1 MDNIK
6 YNYDLSYKI
15 MKKFTML
22 SSVLAS
28 ALMMTVVS
36 CSSDDVTGGDAQNG
50 KGATSYLA
58 VNLKT
63 VGNAPAGNA
72 RQTRAYSDSN
82 NGKYEDGVGVENVV
96 KSVRFYFFNA
106 DGTPYILNNVN
117 NNKVNY
123 IDRTITV
130 NQGDQTQ
137 TVEGITEAVLVLNGE
152 NHVAPAS
159 MLTVINPDINPVLLQ
174 NGASLRWSVMRKE
187 LIGTKFYD
195 SDHFMMS
202 NSTYEEAGN
211 DLCTTQLT
219 GKTYA
224 SSDEA
229 QNHPVN
235 VYVERVNAKVKADVT
250 GTNFEKE
257 TADVTFDGASMK
269 DKQKTKVGD
278 LSLAKDD
285 GTSEKK
291 EIFAY
296 IVGWGLASENGK
308 AELFKQ
314 IDTQKFTDEILGIEP
329 WTSADYHRSFWALC
343 VPFGGTGIDKNEPVN
358 HKFSDYTNSLG
369 GTVYTLPNTPTD
381 VIDDA
386 HVYDNT
392 LTKFVVAARLA
403 YKDADG
409 SMKSA
414 EICEYKGQEFLG
426 TENLKKTFVSEISRY
441 YKKVSVV
448 GQPDKYENLT
458 PSDITFTTTAPS
470 GSQAKDYEVYA
481 KLANTVTTLYE
492 QKGGVWQEVT
502 NLSVVN
508 NMLQQT
514 PAEVRTGGM
523 AYYYTTI
530 KHLGKTGK
538 LGEYGIVRNHSYQI
552 SLNSI
557 KGFGTPVYDPNKV
570 IVPTIP
576 SDDKTYLA
584 AKINVL
590 SWRVVPS
597 TVDLDKTE
605 KK

>member
-1 MDNIK
+1 
-6 YNYDLSYKI
+6 

-28 ALMMTVVS
+28 ALMLGVAS
-36 CSSDDVTGGDAQNG
+36 CSSEDVAGGDAQNG
-50 KGATSYLA
+50 KGTTSFLA

-63 VGNAPAGNA
+63 VGNAPTGNA
-72 RQTRAYSDSN
+72 RQTRYTDSQ
-82 NGKYEDGVGVENVV
+82 NGTYEDGVGVENKI

-117 NNKVNY
+117 GKGNY
-123 IDRTITV
+123 IDREVKV
-130 NQGDQTQ
+130 NPGDQSQ
-137 TVEGITEAVLVLNGE
+137 TVEGITETVLVLNGE

-159 MLTVINPDINPVLLQ
+159 MLTVINPDINPGLLKD
-174 NGASLRWSVMRKE
+174 GAPLRWSVMRKE
-187 LIGTKFYD
+187 LVGTKFYD
-195 SDHFMMS
+195 DDHFMMS
-202 NSTYEEAGN
+202 NSTYQEAGN

-224 SSDEA
+224 SQDAA
-229 QNHPVN
+229 QSHPVN
-235 VYVERVNAKVKADVT
+235 VYVERVNAKVNANVV
-250 GTNFEKE
+250 GSNFETE
-257 TADVTFDGASMK
+257 TADVILDGVTMK
-269 DKQKTKVGD
+269 GNQRTKVGD
-278 LSLAKDD
+278 LSLAKED
-285 GTSEKK
+285 GTSDKK

-296 IVGWGLASENGK
+296 IVGWGLATENGR

-314 IDTQKFTDEILGIEP
+314 IDTQKFTDEILGIYP
-329 WTSADYHRSFWALC
+329 WSSADYHRSFWALSF
-343 VPFGGTGIDKNEPVN
+343 PFGGTGEGKNEPLN
-358 HKFSDYTNSLG
+358 HPFSEYTNKLG
-369 GTVYTLPNTPTD
+369 EAVYTLPNTPKE

-386 HVYDNT
+386 RAYDNN

-403 YKDADG
+403 YKDGDG
-409 SMKSA
+409 SLKPA

-426 TENLKKTFVSEISRY
+426 TENLKNTYLNEISRF
-441 YKKVSVV
+441 YKKVPVAA
-448 GQPDKYENLT
+448 GEPDKYVNLD

-470 GSQAKDYEVYA
+470 GTQAKDYEVFA
-481 KLANTVTTLYE
+481 TLANPNLTLYE
-492 QKGGVWQEVT
+492 QKGGVWNEVT
-502 NLSVVN
+502 DKSGVY
-508 NMLQQT
+508 NMLQGT
-514 PAEVRTGGM
+514 PAEVRKGGM

-530 KHLGKTGK
+530 KHLGEVGK

-557 KGFGTPVYDPNKV
+557 KGFGTPVYDPNKI

>member
-1 MDNIK
+1 
-6 YNYDLSYKI
+6 
-15 MKKFTML
+15 MKKFTMF

-28 ALMMTVVS
+28 ALMLVVAS
-36 CSSDDVTGGDAQNG
+36 CSSSDDTGGDAQTGNG
-50 KGATSYLA
+50 TTSYLA

-63 VGNAPAGNA
+63 VGNAPTGNA
-72 RQTRAYSDSN
+72 RQTRSYTDTQ
-82 NGKYEDGVGVENVV
+82 NGTYEDGVGVENKI

-117 NNKVNY
+117 GKGNY
-123 IDRTITV
+123 IDRDV
-130 NQGDQTQ
+130 NVNPGNQSQ
-137 TVEGITEAVLVLNGE
+137 TVEGITETVLVLNGE

-159 MLTVINPDINPVLLQ
+159 MLTVINPDINPELLQ
-174 NGASLRWSVMRKE
+174 NGAALRWSVMRKE
-187 LIGTKFYD
+187 LKGTKFYD
-195 SDHFMMS
+195 NDHFMMS

-224 SSDEA
+224 SSDDA
-229 QNHPVN
+229 QSHPVN
-235 VYVERVNAKVKADVT
+235 VYVERVNAKVNANVV

-257 TADVTFDGASMK
+257 TADVIFDGVSMK
-269 DKQKTKVGD
+269 DNQKTKVGV
-278 LSLAKDD
+278 LSLAKED
-285 GTSEKK
+285 GTSDKK

-314 IDTQKFTDEILGIEP
+314 IDTQKFTDEILGISP
-329 WTSADYHRSFWALC
+329 WSSADYHRSFWSLS
-343 VPFGGTGIDKNEPVN
+343 VPFGGTGADKNEPVN
-358 HKFSDYTNSLG
+358 YKFSEYTHKLG
-369 GTVYTLPNTPTD
+369 DAVYTLPNTPTE

-386 HVYDNT
+386 HVYNNT

-409 SMKSA
+409 SLQPA

-426 TENLKKTFVSEISRY
+426 TDNLKKTFLNEISRY
-441 YKKVSVV
+441 YKKVPVAA
-448 GQPDKYENLT
+448 GEPDKYVNLD

-470 GSQAKDYEVYA
+470 GTQAKDYEVFATLA
-481 KLANTVTTLYE
+481 KPDITLYE
-492 QKGGVWQEVT
+492 QKGGVWNEVT
-502 NLSVVN
+502 DKSVVY
-508 NMLQQT
+508 NMLQGT
-514 PAEVRTGGM
+514 PAEVRKGGM

-530 KHLGKTGK
+530 KHLGEKGK

-557 KGFGTPVYDPNKV
+557 KGFGTPVYNPEKI
-570 IVPTIP
+570 IVPAIP
-576 SDDKTYLA
+576 SNDKTYLA

>member
-1 MDNIK
+1 
-6 YNYDLSYKI
+6 
-15 MKKFTML
+15 MKKITML

-28 ALMMTVVS
+28 ALMLTIAS
-36 CSSDDVTGGDAQNG
+36 CSSSDDITEIAEGS
-50 KGATSYLA
+50 TSYIA

-63 VGNAPAGNA
+63 VGNAPTGNA
-72 RQTRAYSDSN
+72 RQTRYTDSQ
-82 NGKYEDGVGVENVV
+82 NGAYEDGVGVENKI

-117 NNKVNY
+117 GNGNY
-123 IDRTITV
+123 IDRQV
-130 NQGDQTQ
+130 NVNPGDQSQ
-137 TVEGITEAVLVLNGE
+137 TVAGITETVLVLNGE

-159 MLTVINPDINPVLLQ
+159 MLTVINPDINPELLQ
-174 NGASLRWSVMRKE
+174 NGAALRWSVMRKE
-187 LIGTKFYD
+187 LKGTKFYD
-195 SDHFMMS
+195 NDHFMMS

-224 SSDEA
+224 SSDDA
-229 QNHPVN
+229 QSHPVN
-235 VYVERVNAKVKADVT
+235 VYVERVNAKVNANVV

-257 TADVTFDGASMK
+257 TADVIFDGVSMK
-269 DKQKTKVGD
+269 DNQKTKVGE
-278 LSLAKDD
+278 LTLAKED
-285 GTSEKK
+285 GTSDKK

-314 IDTQKFTDEILGIEP
+314 IDTQKFTDEILGISP
-329 WTSADYHRSFWALC
+329 WSSADYHRSFWSLS
-343 VPFGGTGIDKNEPVN
+343 VPFGGTGADKNEPVN
-358 HKFSDYTNSLG
+358 YKFSEYTHKLG
-369 GTVYTLPNTPTD
+369 DAVYTLPNTPTE

-386 HVYDNT
+386 HVYNNT

-409 SMKSA
+409 SLQPA

-426 TENLKKTFVSEISRY
+426 TDNLKKTFVKEISRY
-441 YKKVSVV
+441 YKKVPVAA
-448 GQPDKYENLT
+448 GKPDEYVNLD

-470 GSQAKDYEVYA
+470 GTQAKDYEVFATLA
-481 KLANTVTTLYE
+481 KPDITLYE
-492 QKGGVWQEVT
+492 QKGGVWNEVT
-502 NLSVVN
+502 DKSVVY
-508 NMLQQT
+508 NMLQGT
-514 PAEVRTGGM
+514 PAEVRKGGM

-530 KHLGKTGK
+530 KHLGKKGK

-557 KGFGTPVYDPNKV
+557 KGFGTPVYNPEKI
-570 IVPTIP
+570 IVPAIP
-576 SDDKTYLA
+576 SNDKTYLA

-597 TVDLDKTE
+597 QVDLDKTE

>member
-1 MDNIK
+1 
-6 YNYDLSYKI
+6 
-15 MKKFTML
+15 MKKFTMF

-28 ALMMTVVS
+28 ALMLVVAS
-36 CSSDDVTGGDAQNG
+36 CSSSDDITGGNG
-50 KGATSYLA
+50 GENAEGSTSYIA

-63 VGNAPAGNA
+63 VGNAPTGNA
-72 RQTRAYSDSN
+72 RQTRYTDSQ
-82 NGKYEDGVGVENVV
+82 NGTYEDGVGVENKI

-117 NNKVNY
+117 GKGNY
-123 IDRTITV
+123 IDREVKV
-130 NQGDQTQ
+130 NPGDQSQ
-137 TVEGITEAVLVLNGE
+137 TVEGITETVLVLNGE

-159 MLTVINPDINPVLLQ
+159 MLTVINPDINPELLQ
-174 NGASLRWSVMRKE
+174 NGAALRWSVMRKE
-187 LIGTKFYD
+187 LKGTKFYD
-195 SDHFMMS
+195 NDHFMMS

-224 SSDEA
+224 SSDDA
-229 QNHPVN
+229 QSHPVN
-235 VYVERVNAKVKADVT
+235 VYVERVNAKVNANVV

-257 TADVTFDGASMK
+257 TADVIFDGVSMK
-269 DKQKTKVGD
+269 DNQKTKVGV
-278 LSLAKDD
+278 LSLAKED
-285 GTSEKK
+285 GTTDQKD
-291 EIFAY
+291 IFAY
-296 IVGWGLASENGK
+296 IVGWGLASENRK

-314 IDTQKFTDEILGIEP
+314 IDTQKFTDEILGISP
-329 WTSADYHRSFWALC
+329 WSSADYHRSFWSLS
-343 VPFGGTGIDKNEPVN
+343 VPFGGTGADKNEPVN
-358 HKFSDYTNSLG
+358 YKFSEYTHKLG
-369 GTVYTLPNTPTD
+369 DAVYTLPNTPTE

-386 HVYDNT
+386 HVYNNT

-409 SMKSA
+409 NLQPA

-426 TENLKKTFVSEISRY
+426 TDNLKKTFVKEISRY
-441 YKKVSVV
+441 YKKVPVAA
-448 GQPDKYENLT
+448 GEPDKYVNLD

-470 GSQAKDYEVYA
+470 GTQAKDYEVFA
-481 KLANTVTTLYE
+481 TLANPNLTLYE
-492 QKGGVWQEVT
+492 QKGGVWNEVT
-502 NLSVVN
+502 DKSGVY
-508 NMLQQT
+508 NMLQGT
-514 PAEVRTGGM
+514 PAEVRKGGM

-530 KHLGKTGK
+530 KHLGEKGK

-557 KGFGTPVYDPNKV
+557 KGFGTPVYNPEKI
-570 IVPTIP
+570 IVPAIP
-576 SDDKTYLA
+576 SNDNTYLA

-597 TVDLDKTE
+597 QVDLDKTE

>member
-1 MDNIK
+1 
-6 YNYDLSYKI
+6 

-28 ALMMTVVS
+28 ALMLTIAS
-36 CSSDDVTGGDAQNG
+36 CSSSDDITGGNG
-50 KGATSYLA
+50 GENAEGSTSYIA

-63 VGNAPAGNA
+63 VGNAPTGNA
-72 RQTRAYSDSN
+72 RQTRYTDSQ
-82 NGKYEDGVGVENVV
+82 NGTYEDGVGVENKI

-117 NNKVNY
+117 GNGNY
-123 IDRTITV
+123 IDRQV
-130 NQGDQTQ
+130 NVNPGDQSQ
-137 TVEGITEAVLVLNGE
+137 TVEGITETVLVLNGE

-159 MLTVINPDINPVLLQ
+159 MLTVINPDINPELLQ
-174 NGASLRWSVMRKE
+174 NGAALRWSVMRKE
-187 LIGTKFYD
+187 LKGTKFYD
-195 SDHFMMS
+195 NDHFMMS

-224 SSDEA
+224 SSDDA
-229 QNHPVN
+229 QSHPVN
-235 VYVERVNAKVKADVT
+235 VYVERVNAKVNANVV

-257 TADVTFDGASMK
+257 TADVIFDGVSMK
-269 DKQKTKVGD
+269 DNQKTKVGV
-278 LSLAKDD
+278 LSLAKED
-285 GTSEKK
+285 GTTDQKD
-291 EIFAY
+291 IFAY
-296 IVGWGLASENGK
+296 IVGWGLASENRK

-314 IDTQKFTDEILGIEP
+314 IDTQKFTDEILGISP
-329 WTSADYHRSFWALC
+329 WSSADYHRSFWSLS
-343 VPFGGTGIDKNEPVN
+343 VPFGGTGADKNEPVN
-358 HKFSDYTNSLG
+358 YKFSEYTHKLG
-369 GTVYTLPNTPTD
+369 DAVYTLPNTPTE

-386 HVYDNT
+386 HVYNNT

-403 YKDADG
+403 YEDADG
-409 SMKSA
+409 SLQPA

-426 TENLKKTFVSEISRY
+426 TDNLKKTFLNEISRY
-441 YKKVSVV
+441 YKKVPVAA
-448 GQPDKYENLT
+448 GEPDKYVNLD

-470 GSQAKDYEVYA
+470 GTQAKDYEVFA
-481 KLANTVTTLYE
+481 TLANPNLTLYE
-492 QKGGVWQEVT
+492 QKGGVWNEVT
-502 NLSVVN
+502 DKSGVY
-508 NMLQQT
+508 NMLQGT
-514 PAEVRTGGM
+514 PAEVRKGGM

-530 KHLGKTGK
+530 KHLGEKGK

-557 KGFGTPVYDPNKV
+557 KGFGTPVYEPEKI
-570 IVPTIP
+570 IVPAIP
-576 SDDKTYLA
+576 SNDKTYLA

>member
-1 MDNIK
+1 
-6 YNYDLSYKI
+6 

-28 ALMMTVVS
+28 ALMLTIAS
-36 CSSDDVTGGDAQNG
+36 CSSSDDITGGNG
-50 KGATSYLA
+50 GENAEGSTSYIA

-63 VGNAPAGNA
+63 VGNAPTGNA
-72 RQTRAYSDSN
+72 RQTRYTDSQ
-82 NGKYEDGVGVENVV
+82 NGAYEDGVGVEN
-96 KSVRFYFFNA
+96 KIKRVRFYFFNA

-117 NNKVNY
+117 GKGNY
-123 IDRTITV
+123 IDREV
-130 NQGDQTQ
+130 NVNPGNQSQ
-137 TVEGITEAVLVLNGE
+137 TVEGITETVLVLNGE

-159 MLTVINPDINPVLLQ
+159 MLTVINPDINPELLQ
-174 NGASLRWSVMRKE
+174 NGAALRWSVMRKE
-187 LIGTKFYD
+187 LKGTKFYD
-195 SDHFMMS
+195 NDHFMMS

-224 SSDEA
+224 SSDDA
-229 QNHPVN
+229 QSHPVN
-235 VYVERVNAKVKADVT
+235 VYVERVNAKVNANVV

-257 TADVTFDGASMK
+257 TADVIFDGVSMK
-269 DKQKTKVGD
+269 DNQKTKVGV
-278 LSLAKDD
+278 LSLAKED
-285 GTSEKK
+285 GTTDQKN
-291 EIFAY
+291 IFAY
-296 IVGWGLASENGK
+296 IVGWGLASENRK

-314 IDTQKFTDEILGIEP
+314 IDTQKFTDEILGISP
-329 WTSADYHRSFWALC
+329 WSSADYHRSFWSLS
-343 VPFGGTGIDKNEPVN
+343 VPFGGTGADKNEPVN
-358 HKFSDYTNSLG
+358 YKFSEYTHKLG
-369 GTVYTLPNTPTD
+369 DAVYTLPNTPTE

-386 HVYDNT
+386 HVYNNT

-409 SMKSA
+409 ILQPA

-426 TENLKKTFVSEISRY
+426 TDNLKKTFLNEISRY
-441 YKKVSVV
+441 YKKVPVAA
-448 GQPDKYENLT
+448 GEPDKYVNLD

-470 GSQAKDYEVYA
+470 GTQAKDYEVFATLA
-481 KLANTVTTLYE
+481 KPDITLYE
-492 QKGGVWQEVT
+492 QKGGVWNEVT
-502 NLSVVN
+502 DKSVVY
-508 NMLQQT
+508 NMLQGT
-514 PAEVRTGGM
+514 PAEVRKGGM

-530 KHLGKTGK
+530 KHLGEKGK

-557 KGFGTPVYDPNKV
+557 KGFGTPVYEPEKI
-570 IVPTIP
+570 IVPAIP
-576 SDDKTYLA
+576 SNDKTYLA

-597 TVDLDKTE
+597 QVDLDKTE

>member
-1 MDNIK
+1 
-6 YNYDLSYKI
+6 

-28 ALMMTVVS
+28 ALMLTIAS
-36 CSSDDVTGGDAQNG
+36 CSSSDDITGGNG
-50 KGATSYLA
+50 GENAEGSTSYIA

-63 VGNAPAGNA
+63 VGNAPTGNA
-72 RQTRAYSDSN
+72 RQTRYTDSQ
-82 NGKYEDGVGVENVV
+82 NGAYEDGVGVENKI

-117 NNKVNY
+117 GNGNY
-123 IDRTITV
+123 IDRQV
-130 NQGDQTQ
+130 NVNPGDQSQ
-137 TVEGITEAVLVLNGE
+137 TVAGITETVLVLNGE

-159 MLTVINPDINPVLLQ
+159 MLTVINPDINPELLQ
-174 NGASLRWSVMRKE
+174 NGAALRWSVMRKE
-187 LIGTKFYD
+187 LKGTKFYD
-195 SDHFMMS
+195 NDHFMMS

-224 SSDEA
+224 SSDDA
-229 QNHPVN
+229 QSHPVN
-235 VYVERVNAKVKADVT
+235 VYVERVNAKVNANVV

-257 TADVTFDGASMK
+257 TADVIFDGVSMK
-269 DKQKTKVGD
+269 DNQKTKVGV
-278 LSLAKDD
+278 LSLAKED
-285 GTSEKK
+285 GTTDQKD
-291 EIFAY
+291 IFAY

-314 IDTQKFTDEILGIEP
+314 IDTQKFTDEILGISP
-329 WTSADYHRSFWALC
+329 WSSADYHRSFWSLS
-343 VPFGGTGIDKNEPVN
+343 VPFGGTGADKNEPVN
-358 HKFSDYTNSLG
+358 YKFSEYTHKLG
-369 GTVYTLPNTPTD
+369 DAVYTLPNTPTE

-409 SMKSA
+409 SLQPA

-426 TENLKKTFVSEISRY
+426 TDNLKKTFVKEISRF
-441 YKKVSVV
+441 YKKVSAP
-448 GQPDKYENLT
+448 GEPDKYENLT

-470 GSQAKDYEVYA
+470 GTQAKNYEVFA
-481 KLANTVTTLYE
+481 TLANPDITLYE
-492 QKGGVWQEVT
+492 QKGGVWNEVT
-502 NLSVVN
+502 DKSVVY
-508 NMLQQT
+508 NMLQGT

-530 KHLGKTGK
+530 KHLGKKGK

-557 KGFGTPVYDPNKV
+557 KGFGTPVYNPEKI
-570 IVPTIP
+570 IVPAIP
-576 SDDKTYLA
+576 SNDKTYLA

-597 TVDLDKTE
+597 QVDLDKTE

>member
-1 MDNIK
+1 
-6 YNYDLSYKI
+6 

-28 ALMMTVVS
+28 ALMLTVAS
-36 CSSDDVTGGDAQNG
+36 CSSSDDITGGNG
-50 KGATSYLA
+50 GEIAEGSTSYIA

-63 VGNAPAGNA
+63 VGNAPTGNA
-72 RQTRAYSDSN
+72 RQTRYTDSQ
-82 NGKYEDGVGVENVV
+82 NGTYEDGVGVENKI

-117 NNKVNY
+117 GKGNY
-123 IDRTITV
+123 IDREV
-130 NQGDQTQ
+130 NVNSGDQSQ
-137 TVEGITEAVLVLNGE
+137 TVEGITETVLVLNGE

-159 MLTVINPDINPVLLQ
+159 MLTVINPDINPELLQ
-174 NGASLRWSVMRKE
+174 NGAALRWSVMRKE
-187 LIGTKFYD
+187 LKGTKFYD
-195 SDHFMMS
+195 NDHFMMS

-224 SSDEA
+224 SSDDA
-229 QNHPVN
+229 QSHPVN
-235 VYVERVNAKVKADVT
+235 VYVERVNAKVNANVV

-257 TADVTFDGASMK
+257 TADVIFDGVSMK
-269 DKQKTKVGD
+269 DNQKTKVGV
-278 LSLAKDD
+278 LSLAKED
-285 GTSEKK
+285 GTTDQKD
-291 EIFAY
+291 IFAY
-296 IVGWGLASENGK
+296 IVGWGLASENRK

-314 IDTQKFTDEILGIEP
+314 IDTQKFTDEILGISP
-329 WTSADYHRSFWALC
+329 WSSADYHRSFWSLS
-343 VPFGGTGIDKNEPVN
+343 VPFGGTGADKNEPVN
-358 HKFSDYTNSLG
+358 YKFSEYTHKLG
-369 GTVYTLPNTPTD
+369 DAVYTLPNTPTE

-386 HVYDNT
+386 HVYNNT

-409 SMKSA
+409 NLQPA

-426 TENLKKTFVSEISRY
+426 TDNLKKTFVKEISRY
-441 YKKVSVV
+441 YKKVPVAA
-448 GQPDKYENLT
+448 GEPDKYVNLD

-470 GSQAKDYEVYA
+470 GTQAKDYEVFA
-481 KLANTVTTLYE
+481 TLANSNLTLYE
-492 QKGGVWQEVT
+492 QKGGVWNEVT
-502 NLSVVN
+502 DKSGVY
-508 NMLQQT
+508 NMLQGT
-514 PAEVRTGGM
+514 PAEVRKGGM

-530 KHLGKTGK
+530 KHLGEKGK

-557 KGFGTPVYDPNKV
+557 KGFGTPVYNPEKI
-570 IVPTIP
+570 IVPAIP
-576 SDDKTYLA
+576 SNDKTYLA

>member
-1 MDNIK
+1 
-6 YNYDLSYKI
+6 

-28 ALMMTVVS
+28 ALMLTIAS
-36 CSSDDVTGGDAQNG
+36 CSSSDDITGGNG
-50 KGATSYLA
+50 GENAEGSTSYIA

-63 VGNAPAGNA
+63 VGNAPTGNA
-72 RQTRAYSDSN
+72 RQTRYTDSQ
-82 NGKYEDGVGVENVV
+82 NGTYEDGVGVENKI

-117 NNKVNY
+117 GKGNY
-123 IDRTITV
+123 IDREV
-130 NQGDQTQ
+130 NVNSGDQSQ
-137 TVEGITEAVLVLNGE
+137 TVEGITETVLVLNGE

-159 MLTVINPDINPVLLQ
+159 MLTVINPDINPELLQ
-174 NGASLRWSVMRKE
+174 NGAALRWSVMRKE
-187 LIGTKFYD
+187 LKGTKFYD
-195 SDHFMMS
+195 NDHFMMS

-224 SSDEA
+224 SSDDA
-229 QNHPVN
+229 QSHPVN
-235 VYVERVNAKVKADVT
+235 VYVERVNAKVNANVV

-257 TADVTFDGASMK
+257 TADVIFDGVSMK
-269 DKQKTKVGD
+269 DNQKTKVGV
-278 LSLAKDD
+278 LSLAKED
-285 GTSEKK
+285 GTTDQKD
-291 EIFAY
+291 IFAY

-314 IDTQKFTDEILGIEP
+314 IDTQKFTDEILGISP
-329 WTSADYHRSFWALC
+329 WSSADYHRSFWSLS
-343 VPFGGTGIDKNEPVN
+343 VPFGGTGADKNEPVN
-358 HKFSDYTNSLG
+358 YKFSEYTHKLG
-369 GTVYTLPNTPTD
+369 DAVYTLPNTPTE

-386 HVYDNT
+386 HVYNNT

-409 SMKSA
+409 NLKPA

-426 TENLKKTFVSEISRY
+426 TDNLKKTFVKEISRF
-441 YKKVSVV
+441 YKKVSAP
-448 GQPDKYENLT
+448 GEPDKYVNLD

-470 GSQAKDYEVYA
+470 GTQAKDYEVFA
-481 KLANTVTTLYE
+481 TLANPNLTLYE
-492 QKGGVWQEVT
+492 QKGGVWNEVT
-502 NLSVVN
+502 DKSVVY
-508 NMLQQT
+508 NMLQGT
-514 PAEVRTGGM
+514 PAEVRKGGM

-530 KHLGKTGK
+530 KHLGEKGK

-557 KGFGTPVYDPNKV
+557 KGFGTPVYNPEKI
-570 IVPTIP
+570 IVPAIP
-576 SDDKTYLA
+576 SNDKTYLA

-597 TVDLDKTE
+597 QVDLDKTE

>member
-1 MDNIK
+1 
-6 YNYDLSYKI
+6 

-28 ALMMTVVS
+28 ALMLTIAS
-36 CSSDDVTGGDAQNG
+36 CSSSDDITGGNG
-50 KGATSYLA
+50 GENAEGSTSYIA

-63 VGNAPAGNA
+63 VGNAPTGNA
-72 RQTRAYSDSN
+72 RQTRYTDSQ
-82 NGKYEDGVGVENVV
+82 NGTYEDGVGVEN
-96 KSVRFYFFNA
+96 KIKRVRFYFFNA

-117 NNKVNY
+117 GKGNY
-123 IDRTITV
+123 IDREVKV
-130 NQGDQTQ
+130 NPGNQSQ
-137 TVEGITEAVLVLNGE
+137 TVEGITETVLVLNGE

-159 MLTVINPDINPVLLQ
+159 MLTVINPDINPELLQ
-174 NGASLRWSVMRKE
+174 NGAALRWSVMRKE
-187 LIGTKFYD
+187 LKGTKFYD
-195 SDHFMMS
+195 NDHFMMS

-224 SSDEA
+224 SSDDA
-229 QNHPVN
+229 QSHPVN
-235 VYVERVNAKVKADVT
+235 VYVERVNAKVNANVV

-257 TADVTFDGASMK
+257 TADVIFDGVSMK
-269 DKQKTKVGD
+269 DNQKTKVGV
-278 LSLAKDD
+278 LSLAKED
-285 GTSEKK
+285 GTTDQKN
-291 EIFAY
+291 IFAY
-296 IVGWGLASENGK
+296 IVGWGLASENRK

-314 IDTQKFTDEILGIEP
+314 IDTQKFTDEILGISP
-329 WTSADYHRSFWALC
+329 WSSADYHRSFWSLS
-343 VPFGGTGIDKNEPVN
+343 VPFGGTGADKNEPVN
-358 HKFSDYTNSLG
+358 YKFSEYTHKLG
-369 GTVYTLPNTPTD
+369 DAVYTLPNTPTE

-386 HVYDNT
+386 HVYNNT

-409 SMKSA
+409 SLQPA

-426 TENLKKTFVSEISRY
+426 TDNLKKTFVKEISRY
-441 YKKVSVV
+441 YKKVPVAA
-448 GQPDKYENLT
+448 GEPDKYVNLD

-470 GSQAKDYEVYA
+470 GTQAKDYEVFA
-481 KLANTVTTLYE
+481 TLANPNITLYE
-492 QKGGVWQEVT
+492 QKGGVWNEVT
-502 NLSVVN
+502 DKSGVY
-508 NMLQQT
+508 NMLQGT
-514 PAEVRTGGM
+514 PAEVRKGGM

-530 KHLGKTGK
+530 KHLGEKGK

-557 KGFGTPVYDPNKV
+557 KGFGTPVYNPEKI
-570 IVPTIP
+570 IVPAIP
-576 SDDKTYLA
+576 SNDKTYLA

>member
-1 MDNIK
+1 
-6 YNYDLSYKI
+6 

-28 ALMMTVVS
+28 ALMLTVAS
-36 CSSDDVTGGDAQNG
+36 CSSSDDITGGNG
-50 KGATSYLA
+50 GENAEGTTSYIA

-63 VGNAPAGNA
+63 VGNAPTGNA

-82 NGKYEDGVGVENVV
+82 NGQYEDGVGMENVITG
-96 KSVRFYFFNA
+96 VRFYFFNA

-117 NNKVNY
+117 SSKVNY
-123 IDRTITV
+123 IDKTVNV
-130 NQGDQTQ
+130 NQGDQSE
-137 TVEGITEAVLVLNGE
+137 TVEGITETVLVLNGE
-152 NHVAPAS
+152 NHVSPAS
-159 MLTVINPDINPVLLQ
+159 MLTVINPDINPELLQ
-174 NGASLRWSVMRKE
+174 NGAPLRWSVMRKE
-187 LIGTKFYD
+187 LKGSKFYD
-195 SDHFMMS
+195 NAHFIMS

-211 DLCTTQLT
+211 DICTTQLT

-224 SSDEA
+224 SSDDA

-235 VYVERVNAKVKADVT
+235 VYVERVNAKVNANVV

-257 TADVTFDGASMK
+257 TTDVIFDGVNMK
-269 DKQKTKVGD
+269 DKQKTKVGV

-285 GTSEKK
+285 GTTDNK
-291 EIFAY
+291 EIYAY

-314 IDTQKFTDEILGIEP
+314 IDTQKFTDEILGITP
-329 WTSADYHRSFWALC
+329 WTTADYHRSFWALC
-343 VPFGGTGIDKNEPVN
+343 VPFGGTGVDKNEPVN
-358 HKFSDYTNSLG
+358 HSFSDYTHSLG
-369 GTVYTLPNTPTD
+369 EAVYTLPNTPTA

-386 HVYDNT
+386 HIYDNS

-403 YKDADG
+403 YKDADA
-409 SMKSA
+409 SLKSA

-426 TENLKKTFVSEISRY
+426 TNNLKKTFVNEISRY
-441 YKKVSVV
+441 YKKVSAA
-448 GQPDKYENLT
+448 GEPDKYENLT

-470 GSQAKDYEVYA
+470 GTQAKDYEVFA

-508 NMLQQT
+508 NMLQAT
-514 PAEVRTGGM
+514 PAEVRKDGM

-530 KHLGKTGK
+530 QHLGAKGK
-538 LGEYGIVRNHSYQI
+538 LGEYGIVRNHSYQVE
-552 SLNSI
+552 LNSI
-557 KGFGTPVYDPNKV
+557 KGFGTPVYDPNKT
-570 IVPTIP
+570 IVTTIP

-597 TVDLDKTE
+597 KVDLDKTE

>member
-1 MDNIK
+1 
-6 YNYDLSYKI
+6 
-15 MKKFTML
+15 MKKFTMF

-28 ALMMTVVS
+28 ALMLVVAS
-36 CSSDDVTGGDAQNG
+36 CSSDDVTGGDAQTGNG
-50 KGATSYLA
+50 TTSYLA

-63 VGNAPAGNA
+63 VGNAPTGNA
-72 RQTRAYSDSN
+72 RQTRSYTDTQ
-82 NGKYEDGVGVENVV
+82 NGTYEDGVGVENKI

-117 NNKVNY
+117 GKGNY
-123 IDRTITV
+123 IDREV
-130 NQGDQTQ
+130 NVNPGDQSQ
-137 TVEGITEAVLVLNGE
+137 TVEGITETVLVLNGE

-159 MLTVINPDINPVLLQ
+159 MLTVINPDINPELLQ
-174 NGASLRWSVMRKE
+174 NGAALRWSVMRKE
-187 LIGTKFYD
+187 LKGTKFYD
-195 SDHFMMS
+195 NAHFMMS

-224 SSDEA
+224 SSDDA
-229 QNHPVN
+229 QSHPVN
-235 VYVERVNAKVKADVT
+235 VYVERVNAKVNANVV
-250 GTNFEKE
+250 GNFEKE
-257 TADVTFDGASMK
+257 TADVVLDGVSMK
-269 DKQKTKVGD
+269 DKQKTKVGE
-278 LSLAKDD
+278 LTLAKED
-285 GTSEKK
+285 GTSDKK

-314 IDTQKFTDEILGIEP
+314 IDTQKFTDEILGISP
-329 WTSADYHRSFWALC
+329 WSSADYHRSFWSLS
-343 VPFGGTGIDKNEPVN
+343 VPFGGTGADKNEPVN
-358 HKFSDYTNSLG
+358 YKFSEYTHKLG
-369 GTVYTLPNTPTD
+369 DAVYTLPNTPTEA
-381 VIDDA
+381 IDDA
-386 HVYDNT
+386 HVYNNT

-409 SMKSA
+409 ILQPA

-426 TENLKKTFVSEISRY
+426 TDNLKKTFLNEISRY
-441 YKKVSVV
+441 YKKVPVAA
-448 GQPDKYENLT
+448 GEPDKYVNLD

-470 GSQAKDYEVYA
+470 GTQAKDYEVFA
-481 KLANTVTTLYE
+481 TLANPDITLYE
-492 QKGGVWQEVT
+492 QKGGVWNEVT
-502 NLSVVN
+502 DKSVVY
-508 NMLQQT
+508 NMLQGT
-514 PAEVRTGGM
+514 PAEVRKGGM

-530 KHLGKTGK
+530 KHLGEKGK

-557 KGFGTPVYDPNKV
+557 KGFGTPVYNPEKI
-570 IVPTIP
+570 IVPTVP

-590 SWRVVPS
+590 SWRVVSS
-597 TVDLDKTE
+597 TVNLDKTE

>member
-1 MDNIK
+1 
-6 YNYDLSYKI
+6 
-15 MKKFTML
+15 MKKFTMF

-28 ALMMTVVS
+28 ALMLVVAS
-36 CSSDDVTGGDAQNG
+36 CSSSDVTGGDAQTGNG
-50 KGATSYLA
+50 TTSYLA

-63 VGNAPAGNA
+63 VGNAPTGNA
-72 RQTRAYSDSN
+72 RQTRSSYTDSQ
-82 NGKYEDGVGVENVV
+82 NGTYEDGVGVEN
-96 KSVRFYFFNA
+96 KITGVRFYFFNA

-117 NNKVNY
+117 GQGNY
-123 IDRTITV
+123 IDKGV
-130 NQGDQTQ
+130 VVQQGDQSQ
-137 TVEGITEAVLVLNGE
+137 TVEGITETILVLNGE

-159 MLTVINPDINPVLLQ
+159 MLTVINPDINSGLLKD
-174 NGASLRWSVMRKE
+174 GAPLRWSVMRKE
-187 LIGTKFYD
+187 LKGSKFYD
-195 SDHFMMS
+195 NAHFMMS

-224 SSDEA
+224 SSGDAEK
-229 QNHPVN
+229 NPVN
-235 VYVERVNAKVKADVT
+235 VYVERVNAKVNANVV

-257 TADVTFDGASMK
+257 TADFIFDDVSMK
-269 DKQKTKVGD
+269 DNQKTKVGV
-278 LSLAKDD
+278 LSLAKED
-285 GTSEKK
+285 GTSDKK

-314 IDTQKFTDEILGIEP
+314 IDTQKFTDEILGISP
-329 WTSADYHRSFWALC
+329 WSSADYHRSFWSLS
-343 VPFGGTGIDKNEPVN
+343 VPFGGTGADKNEPVN
-358 HKFSDYTNSLG
+358 HKFSEYTHKLG
-369 GTVYTLPNTPTD
+369 EAVYTLPNTPTEA
-381 VIDDA
+381 IDDA
-386 HVYDNT
+386 HVYNNT

-403 YKDADG
+403 YKDADN
-409 SMKSA
+409 SLKPA

-426 TENLKKTFVSEISRY
+426 TDNLKKTFLKEISRY
-441 YKKVSVV
+441 YKKVPVAA
-448 GQPDKYENLT
+448 GEPDKYVNLDA
-458 PSDITFTTTAPS
+458 SDITFTTTAPS
-470 GSQAKDYEVYA
+470 GTQAKDYEVFATLA
-481 KLANTVTTLYE
+481 KPDIILYE
-492 QKGGVWQEVT
+492 QKGGVWNEVT
-502 NLSVVN
+502 DKSVVY
-508 NMLQQT
+508 NMLQGT
-514 PAEVRTGGM
+514 PAEVRKGGM

-530 KHLGKTGK
+530 KHLGEEGK

-557 KGFGTPVYDPNKV
+557 KGFGTPVYDPNKI
-570 IVPTIP
+570 IVPTVP

>member
-1 MDNIK
+1 
-6 YNYDLSYKI
+6 
-15 MKKFTML
+15 MKKFTMF

-28 ALMMTVVS
+28 ALMLVVAS
-36 CSSDDVTGGDAQNG
+36 CSSDDVTGGDAQTGNG
-50 KGATSYLA
+50 TTSYLA

-63 VGNAPAGNA
+63 VGNAPTGNA
-72 RQTRAYSDSN
+72 RQTRSYTDSQ
-82 NGKYEDGVGVENVV
+82 NGTYEDGVGVENKI

-117 NNKVNY
+117 GNGNY
-123 IDRTITV
+123 IDRQV
-130 NQGDQTQ
+130 NVNPGDQSQ
-137 TVEGITEAVLVLNGE
+137 TVAGITETVLVLNGE

-159 MLTVINPDINPVLLQ
+159 MLTVINPDINPELLQ
-174 NGASLRWSVMRKE
+174 NGAALRWSVMRKE
-187 LIGTKFYD
+187 LKGTKFYD
-195 SDHFMMS
+195 NDHFMMS

-224 SSDEA
+224 SSDDA
-229 QNHPVN
+229 QSHPVN
-235 VYVERVNAKVKADVT
+235 VYVERVNAKVNANVV

-257 TADVTFDGASMK
+257 TADVIFDGVSMK
-269 DKQKTKVGD
+269 DNQKTKVGE
-278 LSLAKDD
+278 LTLAKED
-285 GTSEKK
+285 GTSDKK

-314 IDTQKFTDEILGIEP
+314 IDTQKFTDEILGISP
-329 WTSADYHRSFWALC
+329 WSSADYHRSFWSLS
-343 VPFGGTGIDKNEPVN
+343 VPFGGTGADKNEPVN
-358 HKFSDYTNSLG
+358 YKFSEYTHKLG
-369 GTVYTLPNTPTD
+369 DAVYTLPNTPTE

-386 HVYDNT
+386 HVYNNT

-409 SMKSA
+409 ILQPA

-426 TENLKKTFVSEISRY
+426 TDNLKKTFVKEISRY
-441 YKKVSVV
+441 YKKVPVAA
-448 GQPDKYENLT
+448 GEPDKYVNLD

-470 GSQAKDYEVYA
+470 GTQAKDYEVFATLA
-481 KLANTVTTLYE
+481 KPDITLYE
-492 QKGGVWQEVT
+492 QKGGVWNEVT
-502 NLSVVN
+502 DKSVVY
-508 NMLQQT
+508 NMLQGT
-514 PAEVRTGGM
+514 PAEVRKGGM

-530 KHLGKTGK
+530 KHLGEKGK

-557 KGFGTPVYDPNKV
+557 KGFGTPVYNPEKI
-570 IVPTIP
+570 IVPTVP

-590 SWRVVPS
+590 SWRVVSS
-597 TVDLDKTE
+597 TVNLDKTE

>member
-1 MDNIK
+1 
-6 YNYDLSYKI
+6 
-15 MKKFTML
+15 MKKFTMF

-28 ALMMTVVS
+28 ALMLVVAS
-36 CSSDDVTGGDAQNG
+36 CSSSDDTGGDAQTGNG
-50 KGATSYLA
+50 TTSYLA
-58 VNLKT
+58 VNLNT
-63 VGNAPAGNA
+63 VGNAPTGNA
-72 RQTRAYSDSN
+72 RQTRYTDSQ
-82 NGKYEDGVGVENVV
+82 NGTYEDGVGVENKI

-117 NNKVNY
+117 GKGNY
-123 IDRTITV
+123 IDREV
-130 NQGDQTQ
+130 NVNPGDQSQ
-137 TVEGITEAVLVLNGE
+137 LVEGITETILVLNGE

-159 MLTVINPDINPVLLQ
+159 MLTVINPDINPELLQ
-174 NGASLRWSVMRKE
+174 NGAALRWSVMRKE
-187 LIGTKFYD
+187 LKGTKFYD
-195 SDHFMMS
+195 NDHFMMS

-224 SSDEA
+224 SSDDA
-229 QNHPVN
+229 QSHPVN
-235 VYVERVNAKVKADVT
+235 VYVERVNAKVNANVV

-257 TADVTFDGASMK
+257 TADVIFDGVSMK
-269 DKQKTKVGD
+269 DNQKTKVGE
-278 LSLAKDD
+278 LTLAKED
-285 GTSEKK
+285 GTSDKK

-314 IDTQKFTDEILGIEP
+314 IDTQKFTDEILGISP
-329 WTSADYHRSFWALC
+329 WSSADYHRSFWSLS
-343 VPFGGTGIDKNEPVN
+343 VPFGGTGADKNEPVN
-358 HKFSDYTNSLG
+358 YKFSEYTHKLG
-369 GTVYTLPNTPTD
+369 DAVYTLPNTPTE

-386 HVYDNT
+386 HVYNNT

-409 SMKSA
+409 SLQPA

-426 TENLKKTFVSEISRY
+426 IDNLKKTFVKEISRY
-441 YKKVSVV
+441 YKKVPVAA
-448 GQPDKYENLT
+448 GEPDKYVNLDA
-458 PSDITFTTTAPS
+458 SDITFTTTAPS
-470 GSQAKDYEVYA
+470 GTQAKDYEVFATLA
-481 KLANTVTTLYE
+481 KPDITLYE
-492 QKGGVWQEVT
+492 QKGGVWNEVT
-502 NLSVVN
+502 DKSVVY
-508 NMLQQT
+508 NMLQGT
-514 PAEVRTGGM
+514 PAEVRKGGM

-530 KHLGKTGK
+530 KHLGEKGK

-557 KGFGTPVYDPNKV
+557 KGFGTPVYDPNKI
-570 IVPTIP
+570 IVPTVP

-590 SWRVVPS
+590 SWRVVSS
-597 TVDLDKTE
+597 TVNLDKTE

>member
-1 MDNIK
+1 
-6 YNYDLSYKI
+6 

-28 ALMMTVVS
+28 ALMLVVAS
-36 CSSDDVTGGDAQNG
+36 CSSSDDTGGDAQTGNG
-50 KGATSYLA
+50 TTSYLA

-63 VGNAPAGNA
+63 VGNAPTGNA
-72 RQTRAYSDSN
+72 RQTRYTDSQ
-82 NGKYEDGVGVENVV
+82 NGTYEDGVGVENKI

-117 NNKVNY
+117 GNGNY
-123 IDRTITV
+123 IDKEV
-130 NQGDQTQ
+130 NVNPGDQSQ
-137 TVEGITEAVLVLNGE
+137 TVEGITETILVLNGE

-159 MLTVINPDINPVLLQ
+159 MLTVINPDINPELLQ
-174 NGASLRWSVMRKE
+174 NGAALRWSVMRKE
-187 LIGTKFYD
+187 LKGTKFYD
-195 SDHFMMS
+195 NDHFMMS

-224 SSDEA
+224 SSDDA
-229 QNHPVN
+229 QSHPVN
-235 VYVERVNAKVKADVT
+235 VYVERVNAKVNANVV

-257 TADVTFDGASMK
+257 TADVIFDGVSMK
-269 DKQKTKVGD
+269 DNQKTKVGE
-278 LSLAKDD
+278 LTLPKED
-285 GTSEKK
+285 GTSDKK

-314 IDTQKFTDEILGIEP
+314 IDTQKFTDEILGISP
-329 WTSADYHRSFWALC
+329 WSSADYHRSFWSLS
-343 VPFGGTGIDKNEPVN
+343 VPFGGTGADKNEPLN
-358 HKFSDYTNSLG
+358 HKFSEYTHKLG
-369 GTVYTLPNTPTD
+369 DAVYTLPNTPTE

-386 HVYDNT
+386 HVYNNT

-409 SMKSA
+409 NLQPA

-426 TENLKKTFVSEISRY
+426 IDNLKKVFLNEISRY
-441 YKKVSVV
+441 YKKVPVAA
-448 GQPDKYENLT
+448 GQPDKYVNLD

-470 GSQAKDYEVYA
+470 GTQAKDYEVFA
-481 KLANTVTTLYE
+481 TLANPDITLYE
-492 QKGGVWQEVT
+492 QKGGVWNEVT
-502 NLSVVN
+502 DKSVVY
-508 NMLQQT
+508 NMLQGT
-514 PAEVRTGGM
+514 PAEVRKGGM

-530 KHLGKTGK
+530 KHLGEKGK

-557 KGFGTPVYDPNKV
+557 KGFGTPVYDPNKI
-570 IVPTIP
+570 IVPTVP

-590 SWRVVPS
+590 SWRVVSS
-597 TVDLDKTE
+597 TVNLDKTE

>member
-1 MDNIK
+1 
-6 YNYDLSYKI
+6 
-15 MKKFTML
+15 MKKFTMF

-28 ALMMTVVS
+28 ALMLVVAS
-36 CSSDDVTGGDAQNG
+36 CSSSDDTGGDAQTGNG
-50 KGATSYLA
+50 TTSYLA

-63 VGNAPAGNA
+63 VGNAPTGNA
-72 RQTRAYSDSN
+72 RQTRSYTDSQ
-82 NGKYEDGVGVENVV
+82 NGTYEDGVGAEN
-96 KSVRFYFFNA
+96 KITGVRFYFFNA

-117 NNKVNY
+117 GKGNY
-123 IDRTITV
+123 IDREVTV
-130 NQGDQTQ
+130 NPGDHSQ
-137 TVEGITEAVLVLNGE
+137 TVEGITETILVLNGE

-159 MLTVINPDINPVLLQ
+159 MLTVINPDINPELLQ
-174 NGASLRWSVMRKE
+174 NGAALRWSVMRKE
-187 LIGTKFYD
+187 LKGTKFYD
-195 SDHFMMS
+195 NDHFMMS

-224 SSDEA
+224 SSDDA
-229 QNHPVN
+229 QSHPVN
-235 VYVERVNAKVKADVT
+235 VYVERVNAKVNANVV

-257 TADVTFDGASMK
+257 TADVIFDGVSMK
-269 DKQKTKVGD
+269 DNQKTKVGE
-278 LSLAKDD
+278 LTLAKED
-285 GTSEKK
+285 GTSDKK

-314 IDTQKFTDEILGIEP
+314 IDTQKFTDEILGISP
-329 WTSADYHRSFWALC
+329 WSSADYHRCFWSLS
-343 VPFGGTGIDKNEPVN
+343 VPFGGTGADKNEPVN
-358 HKFSDYTNSLG
+358 YKFSEYTHKLG
-369 GTVYTLPNTPTD
+369 DAVYTLPNTPTEA
-381 VIDDA
+381 IDDA
-386 HVYDNT
+386 HVYNNT

-409 SMKSA
+409 ILQPA

-426 TENLKKTFVSEISRY
+426 TDNLKKTFVKEISRY
-441 YKKVSVV
+441 YKKVPVAA
-448 GQPDKYENLT
+448 GEPDKYVNLD

-470 GSQAKDYEVYA
+470 GTQAKDYEVFA
-481 KLANTVTTLYE
+481 TLANPDITLYE
-492 QKGGVWQEVT
+492 QKGGVWNEVT
-502 NLSVVN
+502 DKSVVY
-508 NMLQQT
+508 NMLQGT
-514 PAEVRTGGM
+514 PAEVRKGGM

-530 KHLGKTGK
+530 KHLGEKGK

-557 KGFGTPVYDPNKV
+557 KGFGTPVYNPEKI
-570 IVPTIP
+570 IVPTVP

-590 SWRVVPS
+590 SWRVVSS
-597 TVDLDKTE
+597 TVNLDKTE

>member
-1 MDNIK
+1 
-6 YNYDLSYKI
+6 
-15 MKKFTML
+15 MKKFTMF

-28 ALMMTVVS
+28 ALMLTVAS
-36 CSSDDVTGGDAQNG
+36 CSSDDVTGGDAQTGNG
-50 KGATSYLA
+50 TTSYLA

-63 VGNAPAGNA
+63 VGNAPTGNA
-72 RQTRAYSDSN
+72 RQTRSYTDSQ
-82 NGKYEDGVGVENVV
+82 NGTYEDGVGAEN
-96 KSVRFYFFNA
+96 KITGVRFYFFNA

-117 NNKVNY
+117 GKGNY
-123 IDRTITV
+123 IDKEV
-130 NQGDQTQ
+130 VVHQGDPSQ
-137 TVEGITEAVLVLNGE
+137 TVEGITETILVLNGE

-159 MLTVINPDINPVLLQ
+159 MLTVINPDINPGLLKD
-174 NGASLRWSVMRKE
+174 GAPLRWSVMRKE
-187 LIGTKFYD
+187 LKGTKFYD
-195 SDHFMMS
+195 NAHFMMS

-224 SSDEA
+224 SSGDAEK
-229 QNHPVN
+229 NPVN
-235 VYVERVNAKVKADVT
+235 VYVERVNAKVNANVV

-257 TADVTFDGASMK
+257 TADVIFDGVSMK
-269 DKQKTKVGD
+269 DNQKTKVGV
-278 LSLAKDD
+278 LSLAKED
-285 GTSEKK
+285 GTSDKK

-314 IDTQKFTDEILGIEP
+314 IDTQKFTDEILGISP
-329 WTSADYHRSFWALC
+329 WSSADYHRSFWSLS
-343 VPFGGTGIDKNEPVN
+343 VPFGGTGADKNEPVN
-358 HKFSDYTNSLG
+358 YNFSEYTHKLG
-369 GTVYTLPNTPTD
+369 DAVYTLPNTPTEA
-381 VIDDA
+381 IDDA
-386 HVYDNT
+386 HVYNNT

-409 SMKSA
+409 ILQPA

-426 TENLKKTFVSEISRY
+426 TDNLKKTFLNEISRY
-441 YKKVSVV
+441 YKKVPVAA
-448 GQPDKYENLT
+448 GEPDKYVNLD

-470 GSQAKDYEVYA
+470 GTQAKDYEVFA
-481 KLANTVTTLYE
+481 TLANPDITLYE
-492 QKGGVWQEVT
+492 QKGGVWNEVT
-502 NLSVVN
+502 DKSVVY
-508 NMLQQT
+508 NMLQGT
-514 PAEVRTGGM
+514 PAEVRKGGM

-530 KHLGKTGK
+530 KHLGEKGK

-557 KGFGTPVYDPNKV
+557 KGFGTPVYNPEKI
-570 IVPTIP
+570 IVPTVP

-590 SWRVVPS
+590 SWRVVSS
-597 TVDLDKTE
+597 TVNLDKTE

>member
-1 MDNIK
+1 
-6 YNYDLSYKI
+6 

-28 ALMMTVVS
+28 ALMLTIAS
-36 CSSDDVTGGDAQNG
+36 CSSSDDITGGNG
-50 KGATSYLA
+50 GENAEGSTSYIA

-63 VGNAPAGNA
+63 VGNAPTGNA
-72 RQTRAYSDSN
+72 RQTRYTDSQ
-82 NGKYEDGVGVENVV
+82 NGTYEDGVGVENKI

-117 NNKVNY
+117 GKGNY
-123 IDRTITV
+123 IDREV
-130 NQGDQTQ
+130 NVNSGDQSQ
-137 TVEGITEAVLVLNGE
+137 TVEGITETVLVLNGE

-159 MLTVINPDINPVLLQ
+159 MLTVINPDINPELLQ
-174 NGASLRWSVMRKE
+174 NGAALRWSVMRKE
-187 LIGTKFYD
+187 LKGTKFYD
-195 SDHFMMS
+195 NDHFMMS

-224 SSDEA
+224 SSDDA
-229 QNHPVN
+229 QSHPVN
-235 VYVERVNAKVKADVT
+235 VYVERVNAKVNANVV

-257 TADVTFDGASMK
+257 TADVIFDGVSMK
-269 DKQKTKVGD
+269 DNQKTKVGV
-278 LSLAKDD
+278 LSLAKED
-285 GTSEKK
+285 GTTDQKD
-291 EIFAY
+291 IFAY
-296 IVGWGLASENGK
+296 IVGWGLASENRK

-314 IDTQKFTDEILGIEP
+314 IDTQKFTDEILGISP
-329 WTSADYHRSFWALC
+329 WSSADYHRSFWSLS
-343 VPFGGTGIDKNEPVN
+343 VPFGGTGADKNEPVN
-358 HKFSDYTNSLG
+358 YKFSEYTHKLG
-369 GTVYTLPNTPTD
+369 DAVYTLPNTPTE

-386 HVYDNT
+386 HVYNNT

-409 SMKSA
+409 NLQPA

-426 TENLKKTFVSEISRY
+426 TDNLKKTFVKEISRY
-441 YKKVSVV
+441 YKKVPVAA
-448 GQPDKYENLT
+448 GEPDKYVNLD

-470 GSQAKDYEVYA
+470 GTQAKDYEVFA
-481 KLANTVTTLYE
+481 TLENPNLTLYE
-492 QKGGVWQEVT
+492 QKGGVWNEVT
-502 NLSVVN
+502 DKSGVY
-508 NMLQQT
+508 NMLQGT
-514 PAEVRTGGM
+514 PAEVRKGGM

-530 KHLGKTGK
+530 KHLGEKGK

-557 KGFGTPVYDPNKV
+557 KGFGTPVYNPEKI
-570 IVPTIP
+570 IVPAIP
-576 SDDKTYLA
+576 SNDKTYLA

>member
-1 MDNIK
+1 
-6 YNYDLSYKI
+6 
-15 MKKFTML
+15 MKKITML

-28 ALMMTVVS
+28 ALMLTVAS
-36 CSSDDVTGGDAQNG
+36 CSSSDDITGGNG
-50 KGATSYLA
+50 GENAEGSTSYIA
-58 VNLKT
+58 VYLKT
-63 VGNAPAGNA
+63 VGNAPTGNA
-72 RQTRAYSDSN
+72 RQTRYTDSR
-82 NGKYEDGVGVENVV
+82 NGTYEDGVGVENKI

-117 NNKVNY
+117 GKGNY
-123 IDRTITV
+123 IDKEV
-130 NQGDQTQ
+130 NVNPGDQSQ
-137 TVEGITEAVLVLNGE
+137 TVEGITETVLVLNGE

-159 MLTVINPDINPVLLQ
+159 MLTVINPDINPELLQ
-174 NGASLRWSVMRKE
+174 NGAALRWSVMRKE
-187 LIGTKFYD
+187 LKGTKFYD
-195 SDHFMMS
+195 NDHFMMS

-224 SSDEA
+224 SSDDA
-229 QNHPVN
+229 QSHPVN
-235 VYVERVNAKVKADVT
+235 VYVERVNAKVNANVV

-257 TADVTFDGASMK
+257 TADVIFDGVSMK
-269 DKQKTKVGD
+269 DNQKTKVGV
-278 LSLAKDD
+278 LSLAKED
-285 GTSEKK
+285 GTTDQKD
-291 EIFAY
+291 IFAY

-314 IDTQKFTDEILGIEP
+314 IDTQKFTDEILGIYP
-329 WTSADYHRSFWALC
+329 WSSADYHRSFWSLS
-343 VPFGGTGIDKNEPVN
+343 VPFGGTGADKNEPVN
-358 HKFSDYTNSLG
+358 YKFSEYTHKLG
-369 GTVYTLPNTPTD
+369 DAVYTLPNTPTE

-386 HVYDNT
+386 HVYNNT

-409 SMKSA
+409 SLQPA

-426 TENLKKTFVSEISRY
+426 TDNLKKTFVKEISRY
-441 YKKVSVV
+441 YKKVPVAT
-448 GQPDKYENLT
+448 GEPDKYVNLD

-470 GSQAKDYEVYA
+470 GTQAKDYEVFA
-481 KLANTVTTLYE
+481 TLANPNLTLYE
-492 QKGGVWQEVT
+492 QKGGVWNEVT
-502 NLSVVN
+502 DKSGVY
-508 NMLQQT
+508 NMLQGT
-514 PAEVRTGGM
+514 PAEVRKGGM

-530 KHLGKTGK
+530 KHLGEKGK

-557 KGFGTPVYDPNKV
+557 KGFGTPVYNPEKI
-570 IVPTIP
+570 IVPAIP
-576 SDDKTYLA
+576 SNDKTYLA

>member
-1 MDNIK
+1 
-6 YNYDLSYKI
+6 

-28 ALMMTVVS
+28 ALMLTIAS
-36 CSSDDVTGGDAQNG
+36 CSSSDDITGGNG
-50 KGATSYLA
+50 GENAEGSTSYIA

-63 VGNAPAGNA
+63 VGNAPTGNA
-72 RQTRAYSDSN
+72 RQTRYTDSQ
-82 NGKYEDGVGVENVV
+82 NGTYEDGVGVEN
-96 KSVRFYFFNA
+96 KIKRVRFYFFNA

-117 NNKVNY
+117 GKGNY
-123 IDRTITV
+123 IDREV
-130 NQGDQTQ
+130 NVNPGDQSQ
-137 TVEGITEAVLVLNGE
+137 TVEGITETVLVLNGE

-159 MLTVINPDINPVLLQ
+159 MLTVINPDINPELLQ
-174 NGASLRWSVMRKE
+174 NGAALRWSVMRKE
-187 LIGTKFYD
+187 LKGTKFYD
-195 SDHFMMS
+195 NDHFMMS

-224 SSDEA
+224 SSDDA

-235 VYVERVNAKVKADVT
+235 VYVERVNAKVNANVV

-257 TADVTFDGASMK
+257 TADVIFDGVSMK
-269 DKQKTKVGD
+269 DNQKTKVGV
-278 LSLAKDD
+278 LSLAKED
-285 GTSEKK
+285 GTTDQKN
-291 EIFAY
+291 IFAY
-296 IVGWGLASENGK
+296 IVGWGLASENRK

-314 IDTQKFTDEILGIEP
+314 IDTQKFTDEILGISP
-329 WTSADYHRSFWALC
+329 WSSADYHRSFWSLS
-343 VPFGGTGIDKNEPVN
+343 VPFGGTGADKNEPVN
-358 HKFSDYTNSLG
+358 YTFSEYTHKLG
-369 GTVYTLPNTPTD
+369 DAVYTLPNTPTE

-386 HVYDNT
+386 HVYNNT

-409 SMKSA
+409 NLQPA

-426 TENLKKTFVSEISRY
+426 TDNLKKTFVKEISRY
-441 YKKVSVV
+441 YKKVPVAA
-448 GQPDKYENLT
+448 GEPDKYVNLD

-470 GSQAKDYEVYA
+470 GTQAKDYEVFA
-481 KLANTVTTLYE
+481 TLANPNLTLYE
-492 QKGGVWQEVT
+492 QKGGVWNEVT
-502 NLSVVN
+502 DKSGVY
-508 NMLQQT
+508 NMLQGT
-514 PAEVRTGGM
+514 PAEVRKGGM

-530 KHLGKTGK
+530 KHLGEKGK

-557 KGFGTPVYDPNKV
+557 KGFGTPVYNPEKI
-570 IVPTIP
+570 IVPAIP
-576 SDDKTYLA
+576 SNDKTYLA

>member
-1 MDNIK
+1 
-6 YNYDLSYKI
+6 

-28 ALMMTVVS
+28 ALMLTIAS
-36 CSSDDVTGGDAQNG
+36 CSSSDDITGGNG
-50 KGATSYLA
+50 GENAEGSTSYIA

-63 VGNAPAGNA
+63 VGNAPTGNA
-72 RQTRAYSDSN
+72 RQTRYTDSQ
-82 NGKYEDGVGVENVV
+82 NGTYEDGVGVEN
-96 KSVRFYFFNA
+96 KIKRVRFYFFNA

-117 NNKVNY
+117 GKGNY
-123 IDRTITV
+123 IDREVKV
-130 NQGDQTQ
+130 NPGDQSQ
-137 TVEGITEAVLVLNGE
+137 TVEGITETILVLNGE

-159 MLTVINPDINPVLLQ
+159 MLTVINPDINPELLQ
-174 NGASLRWSVMRKE
+174 NGAALRWSVMRKE
-187 LIGTKFYD
+187 MKGTKFYD
-195 SDHFMMS
+195 NDHFMMS

-224 SSDEA
+224 SSDDA
-229 QNHPVN
+229 QSHPVN
-235 VYVERVNAKVKADVT
+235 VYVERVNAKVNANVV

-257 TADVTFDGASMK
+257 TADVIFDGVSMK
-269 DKQKTKVGD
+269 DNQKTKVGV
-278 LSLAKDD
+278 LSLAKED
-285 GTSEKK
+285 GTTDQKN
-291 EIFAY
+291 IFAY
-296 IVGWGLASENGK
+296 IVGWGLASENRK

-314 IDTQKFTDEILGIEP
+314 IDTQKFTDEILGISP
-329 WTSADYHRSFWALC
+329 WSSADYHRSFWSLS
-343 VPFGGTGIDKNEPVN
+343 VPFGGTGADKNEPVN
-358 HKFSDYTNSLG
+358 YKFSEYTHKLG
-369 GTVYTLPNTPTD
+369 DAVYTLPNTPTE

-386 HVYDNT
+386 HVYNNT

-409 SMKSA
+409 SLQPA

-426 TENLKKTFVSEISRY
+426 TYNLKKTFVKEISRY
-441 YKKVSVV
+441 YKKVPAA
-448 GQPDKYENLT
+448 GEPDKYVNLD

-470 GSQAKDYEVYA
+470 GTQAKDYEVFA
-481 KLANTVTTLYE
+481 TLANPNLTLYE
-492 QKGGVWQEVT
+492 QKGGVWNEVT
-502 NLSVVN
+502 DKSVVY
-508 NMLQQT
+508 NMLQGT
-514 PAEVRTGGM
+514 PAEVRKGGM

-530 KHLGKTGK
+530 KHLGKKGK

-557 KGFGTPVYDPNKV
+557 KGFGTPVYNPEKI
-570 IVPTIP
+570 IVPAIP
-576 SDDKTYLA
+576 SNDKTYLA

>member
-1 MDNIK
+1 
-6 YNYDLSYKI
+6 

-28 ALMMTVVS
+28 ALMLTVAS
-36 CSSDDVTGGDAQNG
+36 CSSSDDITGGNG
-50 KGATSYLA
+50 GENADGTTSYIA

-63 VGNAPAGNA
+63 VGNAPTGNA
-72 RQTRAYSDSN
+72 RQTRASYTDSQ
-82 NGKYEDGVGVENVV
+82 NGTYEDGVGVEN
-96 KSVRFYFFNA
+96 KITGVRFYFFNA
-106 DGTPYILNNVN
+106 DGTPYILNNAN
-117 NNKVNY
+117 SSKVNY
-123 IDRTITV
+123 IDKTV
-130 NQGDQTQ
+130 NANQGDQSE
-137 TVEGITEAVLVLNGE
+137 TVEGITETVLVLNGE

-159 MLTVINPDINPVLLQ
+159 MLTVINPDINPELLQ
-174 NGASLRWSVMRKE
+174 NGAPLRWSVMRKE
-187 LIGTKFYD
+187 LKGSKFYD
-195 SDHFMMS
+195 DAHFMMS

-224 SSDEA
+224 SSDDA

-235 VYVERVNAKVKADVT
+235 VYVERVNAKVNANVV

-257 TADVTFDGASMK
+257 TTDVNFDGVNMK
-269 DKQKTKVGD
+269 DKQKTKVGV

-285 GTSEKK
+285 GTSDNKD
-291 EIFAY
+291 IYAY

-314 IDTQKFTDEILGIEP
+314 IDTQKFTDEILGITP
-329 WTSADYHRSFWALC
+329 WSTADYHRSFWSLS
-343 VPFGGTGIDKNEPVN
+343 VPFGGTGVDKNEPVN
-358 HKFSDYTNSLG
+358 HNFSDYTHSLG
-369 GTVYTLPNTPTD
+369 EAVYTLPNTPTA

-386 HVYDNT
+386 HIYDNT

-403 YKDADG
+403 YTDADG
-409 SMKSA
+409 SLKPA

-426 TENLKKTFVSEISRY
+426 TDNLKKTFVNEISRY
-441 YKKVSVV
+441 YKKVSAA
-448 GQPDKYENLT
+448 GEPDKYENLT

-470 GSQAKDYEVYA
+470 GTQAKDYEVYA

-508 NMLQQT
+508 NMLQAA

-530 KHLGKTGK
+530 KHLGQPGK

-557 KGFGTPVYDPNKV
+557 KGFGTPVYDPKKT
-570 IVPTIP
+570 IVTTIP

-590 SWRVVPS
+590 SWRVVS
-597 TVDLDKTE
+597 SKVDLDKTE

>member
-1 MDNIK
+1 
-6 YNYDLSYKI
+6 

-28 ALMMTVVS
+28 ALMLVVAS
-36 CSSDDVTGGDAQNG
+36 CSSDDVTGGDAQTGNG
-50 KGATSYLA
+50 TTSYLA

-63 VGNAPAGNA
+63 VGNAPTGNA
-72 RQTRAYSDSN
+72 RQTRSYTDSQ
-82 NGKYEDGVGVENVV
+82 NGTYEDGVGVENKI

-117 NNKVNY
+117 GKGNY
-123 IDRTITV
+123 IDREV
-130 NQGDQTQ
+130 NVNPGDQSQ
-137 TVEGITEAVLVLNGE
+137 TVEGITETVLVLNGE

-159 MLTVINPDINPVLLQ
+159 MLTVINPDINPELLQ
-174 NGASLRWSVMRKE
+174 NGAALRWSVMRKE
-187 LIGTKFYD
+187 LKGTKFYD
-195 SDHFMMS
+195 NDHFMMS

-224 SSDEA
+224 SSDDA
-229 QNHPVN
+229 QSHPVN
-235 VYVERVNAKVKADVT
+235 VYVERVNAKVNANVV

-257 TADVTFDGASMK
+257 TADVIFDGVSMK
-269 DKQKTKVGD
+269 DNQKTKVGV
-278 LSLAKDD
+278 LSLAKED
-285 GTSEKK
+285 GTTDQKN
-291 EIFAY
+291 IFAY
-296 IVGWGLASENGK
+296 IVGWGLASENRK

-314 IDTQKFTDEILGIEP
+314 IDTQKFTDEILGISP
-329 WTSADYHRSFWALC
+329 WSSADYHRSFWSLS
-343 VPFGGTGIDKNEPVN
+343 VPFGGTGADKNEPVN
-358 HKFSDYTNSLG
+358 YKFSEYTHKLG
-369 GTVYTLPNTPTD
+369 DAVYTLPNTPTE

-386 HVYDNT
+386 HVYNNT

-409 SMKSA
+409 SLQPA

-426 TENLKKTFVSEISRY
+426 TDNLKKTFVKEISRY
-441 YKKVSVV
+441 YKKVPVAA
-448 GQPDKYENLT
+448 GEPDKYVNLD

-470 GSQAKDYEVYA
+470 GTQAKDYEVFATLA
-481 KLANTVTTLYE
+481 KPDITLYE
-492 QKGGVWQEVT
+492 QKGGVWNEVT
-502 NLSVVN
+502 DKSVVY
-508 NMLQQT
+508 NMLQGT
-514 PAEVRTGGM
+514 PAEVRKGGM

-530 KHLGKTGK
+530 KHLGKKGK

-557 KGFGTPVYDPNKV
+557 KGFGTPVYNPEKI
-570 IVPTIP
+570 IVPTVP

-590 SWRVVPS
+590 SWRVVSS
-597 TVDLDKTE
+597 TVNLDKTE

>member
-1 MDNIK
+1 
-6 YNYDLSYKI
+6 
-15 MKKFTML
+15 MKKFTMF

-28 ALMMTVVS
+28 ALMLVVAS
-36 CSSDDVTGGDAQNG
+36 CSSDDVTGGDAQTGNG
-50 KGATSYLA
+50 TTSYLA

-63 VGNAPAGNA
+63 VGNAPTGNA
-72 RQTRAYSDSN
+72 RQTRSYTDSQ
-82 NGKYEDGVGVENVV
+82 NGTYEDGVGVENKI

-117 NNKVNY
+117 GKGNY
-123 IDRTITV
+123 IDREV
-130 NQGDQTQ
+130 NVNPGDQSQ
-137 TVEGITEAVLVLNGE
+137 TVEGITETILVLNGE

-159 MLTVINPDINPVLLQ
+159 MLTVINPDINPELLQ
-174 NGASLRWSVMRKE
+174 NGAALRWSVMRKE
-187 LIGTKFYD
+187 LKGTKFYD
-195 SDHFMMS
+195 NDHFMMS

-224 SSDEA
+224 SSDDA
-229 QNHPVN
+229 QSHPVN
-235 VYVERVNAKVKADVT
+235 VYVERVNAKVNANVV

-257 TADVTFDGASMK
+257 TADVIFDGVSMK
-269 DKQKTKVGD
+269 DNQKTKVGE
-278 LSLAKDD
+278 LTLAKED
-285 GTSEKK
+285 GTSDKK

-314 IDTQKFTDEILGIEP
+314 IDTQKFTDEILGISP
-329 WTSADYHRSFWALC
+329 WSSADYHRSFWSLS
-343 VPFGGTGIDKNEPVN
+343 VPFGGTGADKNEPVN
-358 HKFSDYTNSLG
+358 YNFSEYTHKLG
-369 GTVYTLPNTPTD
+369 DAVYTLPNTPTEA
-381 VIDDA
+381 IDDA
-386 HVYDNT
+386 HVYNNT

-409 SMKSA
+409 ILQPA

-426 TENLKKTFVSEISRY
+426 TDNLKKTFLNEISRY
-441 YKKVSVV
+441 YKKVPVAA
-448 GQPDKYENLT
+448 GEPDKYVNLD

-470 GSQAKDYEVYA
+470 GTQAKDYEVFATLA
-481 KLANTVTTLYE
+481 KPDITLYE
-492 QKGGVWQEVT
+492 QKGGVWNEVT
-502 NLSVVN
+502 DKSVVY
-508 NMLQQT
+508 NMLQGT
-514 PAEVRTGGM
+514 PAEVRKGGM

-530 KHLGKTGK
+530 KHLGKKGK

-557 KGFGTPVYDPNKV
+557 KGFGTPVYNPEKI
-570 IVPTIP
+570 IVPTVP

>member
-1 MDNIK
+1 
-6 YNYDLSYKI
+6 

-28 ALMMTVVS
+28 ALMLTVAS
-36 CSSDDVTGGDAQNG
+36 CSSSDDITGGNG
-50 KGATSYLA
+50 GENADGTTSYIA

-63 VGNAPAGNA
+63 VGNAPTGNA
-72 RQTRAYSDSN
+72 RQTRASYTDSQ
-82 NGKYEDGVGVENVV
+82 NGTYEDGVGVEN
-96 KSVRFYFFNA
+96 KITGVRFYFFNA
-106 DGTPYILNNVN
+106 DGTPYILNNAN
-117 NNKVNY
+117 SSKVNY
-123 IDRTITV
+123 IDKTV
-130 NQGDQTQ
+130 NANQGDQSE
-137 TVEGITEAVLVLNGE
+137 TVEGITETVLVLNGE

-159 MLTVINPDINPVLLQ
+159 MLTVINPDINPELLQ
-174 NGASLRWSVMRKE
+174 NGAPLRWSVMRKE
-187 LIGTKFYD
+187 LKGSKFYD
-195 SDHFMMS
+195 DAHFMMS

-224 SSDEA
+224 SSDDA

-235 VYVERVNAKVKADVT
+235 VYVERVNAKVNANVD

-257 TADVTFDGASMK
+257 TTDVIFDGVNMK
-269 DKQKTKVGD
+269 DKQKTKVGV

-285 GTSEKK
+285 GTSDNKD
-291 EIFAY
+291 IYAY

-314 IDTQKFTDEILGIEP
+314 IDTQKFTDEILGITP
-329 WTSADYHRSFWALC
+329 WSTADYHRSFWSLS
-343 VPFGGTGIDKNEPVN
+343 VPFGGTGVDKNEPVN
-358 HKFSDYTNSLG
+358 HNFSDYTHSLG
-369 GTVYTLPNTPTD
+369 EAVYTLPNTPTA

-386 HVYDNT
+386 HIYDNT

-409 SMKSA
+409 SLKPA

-426 TENLKKTFVSEISRY
+426 TDNLKKTFVNEISRY
-441 YKKVSVV
+441 YKKVSAA
-448 GQPDKYENLT
+448 GEPDKYENLT
-458 PSDITFTTTAPS
+458 PSDITFTTTVPT
-470 GSQAKDYEVYA
+470 GTQAKDYEVYA
-481 KLANTVTTLYE
+481 QLASSITKLYE
-492 QKGGVWQEVT
+492 QVGGVWKEVT
-502 NLSVVN
+502 DLSVVN
-508 NMLQQT
+508 KVLQAT
-514 PAEVRTGGM
+514 PAEVRKDGM

-530 KHLGKTGK
+530 QHLGSKGK

-557 KGFGTPVYDPNKV
+557 KGFGTPVYDPNKT
-570 IVPTIP
+570 IVTTIP

-590 SWRVVPS
+590 SWRVVS
-597 TVDLDKTE
+597 SKVDLDKTE

>member
-1 MDNIK
+1 
-6 YNYDLSYKI
+6 

-28 ALMMTVVS
+28 ALMLTVAS
-36 CSSDDVTGGDAQNG
+36 CSSSDDITGGNG
-50 KGATSYLA
+50 GEIAEGSTSYIA

-63 VGNAPAGNA
+63 VGNAPTGNA
-72 RQTRAYSDSN
+72 RQTRYTDSQ
-82 NGKYEDGVGVENVV
+82 NGTYEDGVGVENKI

-117 NNKVNY
+117 GKGNY
-123 IDRTITV
+123 IDREV
-130 NQGDQTQ
+130 NVNSGDQSQ
-137 TVEGITEAVLVLNGE
+137 TVEGITETVLVLNGE

-159 MLTVINPDINPVLLQ
+159 MLTVINPDINPELLQ
-174 NGASLRWSVMRKE
+174 NGAALRWSVMRKE
-187 LIGTKFYD
+187 LKGTKFYD
-195 SDHFMMS
+195 NDHFMMS

-224 SSDEA
+224 SSDDA
-229 QNHPVN
+229 QSHPVN
-235 VYVERVNAKVKADVT
+235 VYVERVNAKVNANVV

-257 TADVTFDGASMK
+257 TADVIFDGVSMK
-269 DKQKTKVGD
+269 DNQKTKVGV
-278 LSLAKDD
+278 LSLAKED
-285 GTSEKK
+285 GTTDQKD
-291 EIFAY
+291 IFAY
-296 IVGWGLASENGK
+296 IVGWGLASENRK

-314 IDTQKFTDEILGIEP
+314 IDTQKFTDEILGISP
-329 WTSADYHRSFWALC
+329 WSSADYHRSFWSLS
-343 VPFGGTGIDKNEPVN
+343 VPFGGTGADKNEPVN
-358 HKFSDYTNSLG
+358 YKFSEYTHKLG
-369 GTVYTLPNTPTD
+369 DAVYTLPNTPTE

-386 HVYDNT
+386 HVYNNT

-409 SMKSA
+409 NLQPA

-426 TENLKKTFVSEISRY
+426 TDNLKKTFVKEISRY
-441 YKKVSVV
+441 YKKVPVAA
-448 GQPDKYENLT
+448 GEPDKYVNLD

-470 GSQAKDYEVYA
+470 GTQAKDYEVFA
-481 KLANTVTTLYE
+481 TLANPNLTLYE
-492 QKGGVWQEVT
+492 QKGGVWNEVT
-502 NLSVVN
+502 DKSGVY
-508 NMLQQT
+508 NMLQGT
-514 PAEVRTGGM
+514 PAEVRKGGM

-530 KHLGKTGK
+530 KHLGEKGK

-557 KGFGTPVYDPNKV
+557 KGFGTPVYNPEKI
-570 IVPTIP
+570 IVPAIP
-576 SDDKTYLA
+576 SNDKTYLA